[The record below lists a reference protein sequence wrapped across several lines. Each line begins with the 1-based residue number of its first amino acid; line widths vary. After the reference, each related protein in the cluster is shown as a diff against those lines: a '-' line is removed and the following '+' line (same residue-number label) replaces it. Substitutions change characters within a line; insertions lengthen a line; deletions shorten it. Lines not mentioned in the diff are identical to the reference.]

1 LLIQALVMGSL
12 AVDTDLGGTI
22 IALGCPVVIVGADIK
37 DSECKPKES
46 IKSPQV
52 TVVLPS

>member
-1 LLIQALVMGSL
+1 MLIQALVMGSL

-22 IALGCPVVIVGADIK
+22 IALGCQVVIVAADIK

-46 IKSPQV
+46 IKSP
-52 TVVLPS
+52 

>member
-12 AVDTDLGGTI
+12 AADTDVGGTI
-22 IALGCPVVIVGADIK
+22 IAHGCSVVIVGANIK

-46 IKSPQV
+46 IKSP
-52 TVVLPS
+52 

>member
-22 IALGCPVVIVGADIK
+22 IALGCPVVIVAADIK
-37 DSECKPKES
+37 VQSVSPKN
-46 IKSPQV
+46 P
-52 TVVLPS
+52 